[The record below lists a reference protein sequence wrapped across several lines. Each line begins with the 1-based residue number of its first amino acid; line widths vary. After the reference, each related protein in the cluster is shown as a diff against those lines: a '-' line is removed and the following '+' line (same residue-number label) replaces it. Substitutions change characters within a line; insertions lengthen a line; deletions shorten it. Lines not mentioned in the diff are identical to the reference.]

1 MKPKN
6 DLFEL
11 IHTLTA
17 NEKRYFRLYASMQK
31 GNKIYTRLFNEIS
44 NQHYYDEEKIKV
56 KFKGEKFIE
65 QLGFTKNYLMKLI
78 FKALASFKHESSAEM
93 KIQHAIVKC
102 KILFSKSLY
111 KQYFKALQSAKELA
125 LKYERFGYYI
135 ELLEMEKLIAKK
147 TEVGKKDIT
156 AVYTKAD
163 EALKSIKSGFDASKI
178 VAGCYNLSRTK
189 GKVRGDEQQTE
200 IDELLL
206 KINSSLQ
213 NNSRTARS
221 KESLYNAA
229 SILYNVNCDYEE
241 RIKFLLNRLK
251 VIEESPEPFTDCI
264 IDYIY
269 DILSELSLTYLKL
282 NRTVEA
288 RKYLELYEQKEIQQ
302 YGKIDSVFIVPA
314 FIRMLIFIKN
324 RDTRNIMLQA
334 GKLEQGLV
342 FYKDKMD
349 ISFELDVNYHLIV
362 GYIICKDFN
371 NALRRTNFLLS
382 HPLIYVRSD
391 LECFARIMNLIIH
404 FELNNIQLLE
414 YLIVSTYRYLY
425 KREKMFLIESYI
437 LNFLKKLGSVN
448 NNAELLELL
457 EIQKLS
463 MKKLMNDKYE
473 KNAFEYFDFIS
484 WIDDKIG
491 KLKN

>member
-11 IHTLTA
+11 VHTLTA

-31 GNKIYTRLFNEIS
+31 GNKTYVRLFDEIS
-44 NQHYYDEEKIKV
+44 NQQCYNEEEI
-56 KFKGEKFIE
+56 KFKFRGEKFIE

-78 FKALASFKHESSAEM
+78 FKALASFKHESSADM
-93 KIQHAIVKC
+93 KIQHAIIKC

-125 LKYERFGYYI
+125 VKYERFGYYI

-156 AVYTKAD
+156 IVYTKAD
-163 EALKSIKSGFDASKI
+163 EALKSIKSGFDASKS
-178 VAGCYNLSRTK
+178 VAACYNLSRSK
-189 GKVRGDEQQTE
+189 GKVRGDEQQKE

-206 KINSSLQ
+206 KINSMLQ
-213 NNSRTARS
+213 NKFMTARS

-241 RIKFLLNRLK
+241 RIKFLLNRLN

-282 NRTVEA
+282 NRTDDA
-288 RKYLELYEQKEIQQ
+288 LKYLELYEQKEIQQ
-302 YGKIDSVFIVPA
+302 YGKTDSLFIVPA
-314 FIRMLIFIKN
+314 FIRLLIFIKN
-324 RDTRNIMLQA
+324 RDAENILVQA
-334 GKLEQGLV
+334 EKLEKGLA
-342 FYKDKMD
+342 FYKDKID
-349 ISFELDVNYHLIV
+349 ISFELDANYHLIV
-362 GYIICKDFN
+362 GYIICKDYN
-371 NALRRTNFLLS
+371 RALKKTNFLLS
-382 HPLIYVRSD
+382 HPLLYVRSD

-425 KREKMFLIESYI
+425 KREKIFLIESYI
-437 LNFLKKLGSVN
+437 LTFLKKLGSIN

-463 MKKLMNDKYE
+463 MQKLVNDKYE
-473 KNAFEYFDFIS
+473 KNAFEYFDFIP
-484 WIDDKIG
+484 WIDDKIN
-491 KLKN
+491 KFKD